1 MWRPKNR
8 IEAVAA
14 EISGKPREIGSSPK
28 KRYAINDDE
37 PHREQLQ
44 ADPRFAF
51 LAHDRGVHL
60 LHFFVLAII
69 RSLMCARGWIRRKWI
84 VHFFGGFCAPP
95 AAGAAPPAGTGAPPM
110 LS

>member
-8 IEAVAA
+8 IETVAA
-14 EISGKPREIGSSPK
+14 EIPGKPREIGSSPK
-28 KRYAINDDE
+28 KRDAVNDDE
-37 PHREQLQ
+37 PDRERLQ

-51 LAHDRGVHL
+51 LARDRGVHL

-69 RSLMCARGWIRRKWI
+69 HSLVGARGWIRKKRV

-95 AAGAAPPAGTGAPPM
+95 AAGAT
-110 LS
+110 